1 MSVIN
6 RCDPVPHLSLDA
18 ALRMVLAAE
27 NLAEAGLSWQ
37 QTLSLVI
44 WHRYTS
50 HNIYYV
56 LCSRYRKD
64 VCFSGI
70 QDTYN
75 IICVYIYIYS
85 TTCLSLY
92 IYTLSLY
99 KYIYI
104 YIYRERER
112 DRERERE
119 SSFESMETE
128 YRRSMYLTM
137 LLRSSCKCQLALF
150 LHTSGYVD
158 YLVRHSPIDLTFI
171 GHLQAISP

>member
-64 VCFSGI
+64 VCFLA
-70 QDTYN
+70 
-75 IICVYIYIYS
+75 YIVQHVS
-85 TTCLSLY
+85 LSLSLY

-99 KYIYI
+99 I
-104 YIYRERER
+104 YIYRERETE
-112 DRERERE
+112 RERER
-119 SSFESMETE
+119 
-128 YRRSMYLTM
+128 
-137 LLRSSCKCQLALF
+137 
-150 LHTSGYVD
+150 V
-158 YLVRHSPIDLTFI
+158 FI
-171 GHLQAISP
+171 RKYGNGI

>member
-75 IICVYIYIYS
+75 IICVYIYIVQHVSLSIYI
-85 TTCLSLY
+85 LSLC
-92 IYTLSLY
+92 IN
-99 KYIYI
+99 IYI
-104 YIYRERER
+104 
-112 DRERERE
+112 
-119 SSFESMETE
+119 
-128 YRRSMYLTM
+128 
-137 LLRSSCKCQLALF
+137 
-150 LHTSGYVD
+150 
-158 YLVRHSPIDLTFI
+158 
-171 GHLQAISP
+171 